1 MGPREVKGHAMHI
14 IAQFIQCKLLFA
26 IRCDTMT
33 ESCCLF
39 PFSPQL
45 LTPDVVCMFE
55 MYSYESSCARETCR
69 EKEPSPYWI
78 RRRPTTIQTHPN
90 SRDGPSVAVVMME
103 SLYGSSPS
111 WASPPPAPSS
121 CAPGRHLHRHIYS
134 PHSTPT
140 YSGRCTWVATPQMMR
155 AVLKDASDHPAWQ
168 KTPEKTARK
177 WLAKAHR
184 GYLRDC
190 STRLQEHP
198 PADATARGGA
208 PRHRPPSRIGHRR
221 RAEDE
226 TAGSLTREGGVAEAG
241 AQPQGS

>member
-1 MGPREVKGHAMHI
+1 MGPREVKGHVMRI

-78 RRRPTTIQTHPN
+78 RRRSTTIQTHPN

-111 WASPPPAPSS
+111 WASPHQHLHHVRQAGTYIAIYTVALRTPLQHTQVD
-121 CAPGRHLHRHIYS
+121 APGWLH
-134 PHSTPT
+134 
-140 YSGRCTWVATPQMMR
+140 
-155 AVLKDASDHPAWQ
+155 
-168 KTPEKTARK
+168 
-177 WLAKAHR
+177 HR
-184 GYLRDC
+184 
-190 STRLQEHP
+190 
-198 PADATARGGA
+198 
-208 PRHRPPSRIGHRR
+208 
-221 RAEDE
+221 
-226 TAGSLTREGGVAEAG
+226 
-241 AQPQGS
+241 